1 MISLYREVKF
11 DLQLGGLDDN
21 LGLNSFDEGV
31 EFAFRNL
38 NGSREWIPL
47 MFYSTRSNRNET
59 IMVGD
64 RVSDKL
70 KIRGYNVSYMNTGIN
85 HTTQLLKICGNEIVQ
100 NHGYL
105 NWIQFRWLQTTAQG
119 RAQDRDRII
128 LDNVQVSAYLQRHDI
143 VVFADKFDNQTN
155 IK

>member
-1 MISLYREVKF
+1 
-11 DLQLGGLDDN
+11 
-21 LGLNSFDEGV
+21 
-31 EFAFRNL
+31 
-38 NGSREWIPL
+38 
-47 MFYSTRSNRNET
+47 
-59 IMVGD
+59 MVGD